1 MIFTKGWLFRKK
13 LPKLIAIESSFM
25 LKYSWKEVVL
35 MRVIS
40 GSARGTHLK
49 TLEGL
54 NTRPTTDRIKESMF
68 NLIQSYIYDK
78 DILDLF
84 SGSGGLG
91 IEALSRG
98 GSSAV
103 FVEKHKKAVKIIEEN
118 LTKTRLLEKATIM
131 NNDVEDALRRLSQN
145 NRKFDLVILDP
156 PYSKDLIIPVLKS
169 LFEGELVEKEGIVV
183 IEHEKSDILE
193 EDLFGFQCIKTKRYG
208 ITSISIYK
216 EK

>member
-1 MIFTKGWLFRKK
+1 
-13 LPKLIAIESSFM
+13 
-25 LKYSWKEVVL
+25 

-68 NLIQSYIYDK
+68 NLIQTYIYDK
-78 DILDLF
+78 NILDLF
-84 SGSGGLG
+84 SGSGSLG

-98 GSSAV
+98 GNSAV
-103 FVEKHKKAVKIIEEN
+103 FVEKHRKAVKVIEDN

-131 NNDVEDALRRLSQN
+131 NNDVQDAISRLSKSN
-145 NRKFDLVILDP
+145 KKFDLIILDP
-156 PYSKDLIIPVLKS
+156 PYSKDFILPVLKS
-169 LFEGELVEKEGIVV
+169 LLEGQLVEKEGIIV
-183 IEHEKSDILE
+183 IEHEKSDILDE
-193 EDLFGFQCIKTKRYG
+193 NLFGFQCIKTKQYG

-216 EK
+216 ETDQCK